1 MFFAIGFGL
10 TAVIATTTSSWQDFI
25 WTLSIAGLGMGCT
38 FAPMTTIAMRNIE
51 PRVAGAASGMINT
64 VRQVGA
70 VIGTAAVGALLQNRL
85 AAALP
90 VAAAQHSRG
99 LPPGERQKFVTGFA
113 KSAAHGSAA
122 SPTQGASI
130 KLPPGTPASVATEL
144 HKLASEVFSA
154 GYVTAMH
161 STMIWPVAL
170 LVVASL
176 SCLGIKRGVRPA
188 RPAGTAAADA
198 ATLPEASQAPA

>member
-1 MFFAIGFGL
+1 
-10 TAVIATTTSSWQDFI
+10 
-25 WTLSIAGLGMGCT
+25 
-38 FAPMTTIAMRNIE
+38 
-51 PRVAGAASGMINT
+51 
-64 VRQVGA
+64 
-70 VIGTAAVGALLQNRL
+70 
-85 AAALP
+85 
-90 VAAAQHSRG
+90 
-99 LPPGERQKFVTGFA
+99 
-113 KSAAHGSAA
+113 
-122 SPTQGASI
+122 
-130 KLPPGTPASVATEL
+130 VATEL

>member
-1 MFFAIGFGL
+1 
-10 TAVIATTTSSWQDFI
+10 
-25 WTLSIAGLGMGCT
+25 MGCT
-38 FAPMTTIAMRNIE
+38 FAPMTTVAMRNIE

-85 AAALP
+85 AASLP
-90 VAAAQHSRG
+90 VAAAQHAGS
-99 LPPGERQKFVTGFA
+99 LPPGARQKFITGFA
-113 KSAAHGSAA
+113 KSAQHGSAA
-122 SPTQGASI
+122 NPTQGANV
-130 KLPPGTPASVATEL
+130 KLPPGTPASLASEI
-144 HKLASEVFSA
+144 HKVASEVFSA

-161 STMIWPVAL
+161 STMIWPIAL

-188 RPAGTAAADA
+188 AQAGPATADSATADS